1 MSRLDLGHLD
11 PDEWERLQGMA
22 DRFEQACRGA
32 GPVDLTEFLPP
43 QGDPLRPVAL
53 QELIK
58 TDLEIRWRHRQN
70 VSLES
75 YLARFP
81 ELGSAASLPA
91 ALIYEEYRARQLY
104 GDRPPL
110 DGYRGRFPAQFADL
124 QKLAR
129 DQPVQVTP
137 SPSVA
142 PTRPDPTG
150 PGPPPDQFALGRE
163 GYKTGELLGQ
173 GSFAEVFRGEAPGG
187 IPVAIKRISKPI
199 DRKEAQRELQSL
211 ELIKK
216 LRHPF
221 LLATHS
227 FWMAGDRLYIVMELA
242 DGTLR
247 DRLRQCHKEGLPGI
261 PLDELVPYAGQAS
274 RALDF
279 LHGRDVLHRDIK
291 PENLLLLEGFVK
303 VGDFG
308 LARGV
313 MEAQHSVT
321 GAGTPRYMAPE
332 AWRGHTSRASDQYSL
347 ALTYL
352 DLRGHWPF
360 AGQNMADM
368 LMAHLYSAPDLG
380 PLPKAEQKVLR
391 RALAKEPE
399 QRYPSCGAF
408 AHELH
413 EALADVVGRPAAR
426 PAPPPPKPAP
436 PPAPPREDRPAV
448 TPSGPT
454 SLAADFRTLIPAR
467 STPPTIPAPAAPG
480 SSARPAALAPAPE
493 NEPAPADSQTRDAAL
508 EYQTVA
514 PPAEPQPAPP
524 PAAPLDNSSAD
535 WVPLP
540 APEAAEKPRSSGTG
554 DREGA
559 AALVEPSI
567 AEGAVQVRGNEDATK
582 TPVAELYEGR
592 RKPPSLW
599 RRLVTPALYCVL
611 TLTLAALA
619 WAGWQRWFSSPI
631 ALGLA
636 ELSKP
641 IAAGEVRTI
650 PIWVTRHDYGG
661 PIRVTFPNLPQGVQI
676 EEVTIPE
683 HSDSAHVEMMVL
695 PNAPEGAADIM
706 VSAQAGERRPVQKAV
721 QLPIGEPSYRLPEG
735 WQPAASAQLKAIGK
749 RCYYDRIEI
758 HKAGIAVPFLL
769 IPEGEREELWDGGDP
784 IRTFYIMEDK
794 VWVAL
799 FRQFVEEMGPLK
811 DQQNRWADPAEYGWC
826 PVLNQDPE
834 HPVMGVILPD
844 AQAFAKW
851 LGGRIPLLKQWDKA
865 SGRFEKGR
873 GEGPYGKSFSEMEG
887 EIAIGRGKDD
897 IRKIPDKGTMRR
909 DDPIKKDVSPFGVR
923 DMSGNGLEWTRPPE
937 GSSDAQS
944 VELRGRRWD
953 SQKPLSFATLDNNIK
968 DSQVAKDARDGTGFR
983 VVIEL

>member
-81 ELGSAASLPA
+81 ELGSADSLPA

-110 DGYRGRFPAQFADL
+110 DAYRNRFPAQFADL

-137 SPSVA
+137 SPGAA
-142 PTRPDPTG
+142 PTRLDPTG
-150 PGPPPDQFALGRE
+150 PGPPPDQFSLGRE
-163 GYKTGELLGQ
+163 GYKTLELLGQ

-227 FWMAGDRLYIVMELA
+227 FWLAGDRLFIVMELA

-247 DRLRQCHKEGLPGI
+247 DRLRKCHKEGLPGI
-261 PLDELVPYAGQAS
+261 PLDELVPYVGQAS
-274 RALDF
+274 RAFDF

-360 AGQNMADM
+360 AGQNMADI

-426 PAPPPPKPAP
+426 PVPPPPKPAP
-436 PPAPPREDRPAV
+436 PPVPPREDRAAV
-448 TPSGPT
+448 TPSGPM

-480 SSARPAALAPAPE
+480 SGATPAALAPAPG
-493 NEPAPADSQTRDAAL
+493 NEPAPAESQTHDAAL

-524 PAAPLDNSSAD
+524 PAVPLDNSSAD

-540 APEAAEKPRSSGTG
+540 VPEVAEKPRDYGAG

-559 AALVEPSI
+559 AALVETSV
-567 AEGAVQVRGNEDATK
+567 AEGAVRVRGNEDDTK
-582 TPVAELYEGR
+582 TPVTVLHEDR
-592 RKPPSLW
+592 RQPPALW
-599 RRLVTPALYCVL
+599 RRLVTPALYCLL
-611 TLTLAALA
+611 TLTL
-619 WAGWQRWFSSPI
+619 S
-631 ALGLA
+631 ALGWAAWQHWNGPAPAPPVTLVLERLA
-636 ELSKP
+636 GLS
-641 IAAGEVRTI
+641 IHAGEVQTV
-650 PIWVTRHDYGG
+650 PIFVTRHDYDG
-661 PIRVTFPNLPQGVQI
+661 PIQVTFPNLPRGVQI
-676 EEVTIPE
+676 QEVTIPE
-683 HSDSAHVEMMVL
+683 HSNIAEVEVTVL
-695 PNAPEGAADIM
+695 PNVPTGVANLTLI
-706 VSAQAGERRPVQKAV
+706 AQVGDRRPVQEAV
-721 QLPIGEPSYRLPEG
+721 QLPIGSPCYRLPEG
-735 WQPAASAQLKAIGK
+735 WEPAASALSKTVGK

-758 HKAGIAVPFLL
+758 HKGSISVPFIL
-769 IPEGEREELWDGGDP
+769 IPEGEREERLRGDSV
-784 IRTFYIMEDK
+784 RTFYIMEDK
-794 VWVAL
+794 VWLAL
-799 FRQFVEEMGPLK
+799 FELFAHEKGDLK
-811 DQQNRWADPAEYGWC
+811 NNTWKIGDKEWC
-826 PVLNQDPE
+826 PKINTDPE
-834 HPVMGVILPD
+834 HPVMGVVLAD
-844 AQAFAKW
+844 AMAFAEW
-851 LGGRIPLLKQWDKA
+851 LGGQLPLPRQLDKA
-865 SGRFEKGR
+865 GGRFEK
-873 GEGPYGKSFSEMEG
+873 EPEDGPYDKSREG
-887 EIAIGRGKDD
+887 EIAINR
-897 IRKIPDKGTMRR
+897 PDAGTMRR
-909 DDPIKKDVSPFGVR
+909 GEATKDISPFLVR
-923 DMSGNGLEWTRPPE
+923 DLSGNGLEWTSPTEAGKRIHLADIQNFK
-937 GSSDAQS
+937 GS
-944 VELRGRRWD
+944 VELRGWQWSREKPFTFESLERVPQ
-953 SQKPLSFATLDNNIK
+953 SQLPGMASD
-968 DSQVAKDARDGTGFR
+968 RTGFR
-983 VVIEL
+983 VVIEP